1 MSKERKDAW
10 VAVAPE
16 FATSNGGEA
25 AVAPPVSAYQFFQR
39 EMTQVIKRELMQQ
52 NDGKVDVG
60 CLTKTVADRWKQ
72 LPPSGKIKFEN
83 KARDDRTRYARESHA
98 RDVARLQRQEQLR
111 KDREVSILADGER
124 RKRRTILPEPS
135 KNYNADNRESTTTV
149 GNSRDRKRT
158 VKKSA
163 YQPASDDDSFHVEE
177 SDDDSSSVESS
188 DYGSEDGDEEEE
200 AEVDVSPSLPSDFC
214 SLSSSYSSSSSSSS
228 TSEDRLKRKSPPK
241 KQRDCIRQKRA
252 NSNTAK
258 IRSGTVISS
267 EAVKIREEREQYVI
281 DRQEK
286 LRKERADQA
295 KRRLE
300 FLLQQSDIFSHF
312 GAVQHEAT
320 KLKSRSSAGNVKSAA
335 VSGTT
340 SAMTAD
346 SKEEESKD
354 DTCVH
359 RGSSTRKV
367 SAAVNEDD
375 DEELDLINPET
386 TLATYLT
393 SQPSDLGYGTMRDY
407 QLEGL
412 NWMIRLQE
420 NGVNGIL
427 AGNVLNSLRC
437 NYLHFILF

>member
-16 FATSNGGEA
+16 FATNNCGEA
-25 AVAPPVSAYQFFQR
+25 IVAPPVSAYQFFQR

-60 CLTKTVADRWKQ
+60 CLTKTVAERWKQ

-83 KARDDRTRYARESHA
+83 KAREDRTRYARESHA

-111 KDREVSILADGER
+111 KEREVGILADGER

-135 KNYNADNRESTTTV
+135 KNYNADHKRQSTTTA
-149 GNSRDRKRT
+149 GNSRDRKKNM
-158 VKKSA
+158 KKPD
-163 YQPASDDDSFHVEE
+163 QPDDDDDDSFHVEE
-177 SDDDSSSVESS
+177 SDDDSSSAESS
-188 DYGSEDGDEEEE
+188 DYGSEDDEEEDDGNE
-200 AEVDVSPSLPSDFC
+200 QKSESSEGD
-214 SLSSSYSSSSSSSS
+214 SSSSASSSSSSSS
-228 TSEDRLKRKSPPK
+228 EEEVDRLKRKSPPK
-241 KQRDCIRQKRA
+241 KQRNDTRQKRA
-252 NSNTAK
+252 TSSTAK
-258 IRSGTVISS
+258 NRSGRSVSS
-267 EAVKIREEREQYVI
+267 EAARIKEDREQYVI

-312 GAVQHEAT
+312 GGVQHEAT
-320 KLKSRSSAGNVKSAA
+320 KLKSRASAGNVKSAA
-335 VSGTT
+335 VGDTT
-340 SAMTAD
+340 STSTAD
-346 SKEEESKD
+346 PKD

-359 RGSSTRKV
+359 RGSSSRKV
-367 SAAVNEDD
+367 SAAATEDD

-427 AGNVLNSLRC
+427 AGKVLTSLRC
-437 NYLHFILF
+437 IFLYVFLC